1 MRDASVPAR
10 RDISALG
17 GHILRK
23 YGTVLALVG
32 ICVFFAA
39 IRPGIFPTVTNI
51 RNILEQ
57 VSILAVVAT
66 TQTVVM
72 VVGDFDLSVG
82 TVGSFAGVA
91 AGFLMLHHFGVV
103 PAIILGLLCGAAAGT
118 FNGFLVSYLGL
129 SAFVT
134 TLATLTAFEGASLL
148 WAKGTTLFGFSE
160 SFINI
165 AKSRLGPI
173 QLLLIIAIVVLLAGW
188 LVLTR
193 TTLGRRWY
201 AIGGN
206 REAAFLSGVRVKR
219 LRLLAFTV
227 SGLGAAAAGILLAT
241 KLASAHPTAAEPQM
255 LTSIAAVFLGMT
267 CFKDGQANI
276 PGTLVGLLILGV
288 LSNGLNIT
296 HVNSYIVE
304 IITGGVMVFAI
315 LLSQLAKRRA

>member
-1 MRDASVPAR
+1 MKEATVPVRKR
-10 RDISALG
+10 RGVTFGYVI
-17 GHILRK
+17 RK
-23 YGTVLALVG
+23 YGTVLAL
-32 ICVFFAA
+32 AA
-39 IRPGIFPTVTNI
+39 ICLFFIGVKPDIFPTATNI
-51 RNILEQ
+51 KNILEQ

-66 TQTVVM
+66 TQTMVM

-91 AGFLMLHHFGVV
+91 TGYMMLHGFGI
-103 PAIILGLLCGAAAGT
+103 PEAIVLGLVIGAVAGT
-118 FNGFLVSYLGL
+118 LNGFLVSYLGL

-160 SFINI
+160 TFMQI
-165 AKSRLGPI
+165 AKQKFGPI
-173 QLLLIIAIVVLLAGW
+173 QLLVIIAIVVLLIGW

-193 TTLGRRWY
+193 TTFGRRWY

-227 SGLGAAAAGILLAT
+227 SGLGAAAAGILLSS

-276 PGTLVGLLILGV
+276 PGTLIGLLILGV
-288 LSNGLNIT
+288 LQNGLNIT

-315 LLSQLAKRRA
+315 LLSQLARRRA